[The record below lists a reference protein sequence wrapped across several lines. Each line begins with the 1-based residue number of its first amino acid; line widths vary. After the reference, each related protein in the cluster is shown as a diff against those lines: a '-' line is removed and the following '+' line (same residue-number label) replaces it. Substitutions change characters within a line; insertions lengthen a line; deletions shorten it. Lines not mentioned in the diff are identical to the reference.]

1 MSFVASLF
9 TWADVPFV
17 VALGVAVAF
26 AVLQMSG
33 LLGALAGE
41 ADVDADGDADVDLHA
56 DVDVHA
62 DVDAG
67 GDADADAGGDAH
79 GDHDGDTGHGGLGSA
94 LLRGMGVG
102 KAPLFVLGETFAV
115 TFGVAGIALNA
126 GYRGGA
132 PPSAL
137 LWMLPAAAV
146 LGLVVTRGLAG
157 LLGRLLGDHTE
168 AASRA
173 ELVGTSGVV
182 ISTQVDRDFGEV
194 RLRDKN
200 GQILR
205 VICRAE
211 GDAIPEGREVVVV
224 EEDERDQRLVV
235 APLDVRAP

>member
-26 AVLQMSG
+26 ALLQMSG
-33 LLGALAGE
+33 LLGALAGD

-62 DVDAG
+62 DVDA
-67 GDADADAGGDAH
+67 DADADADAH
-79 GDHDGDTGHGGLGSA
+79 GDHDGDAEHGGLGSA
-94 LLRGMGVG
+94 LLRGVGVG

-115 TFGVAGIALNA
+115 TFGAFGIALNA
-126 GYRGGA
+126 AYRGGA

-137 LWMLPAAAV
+137 LWMLPAATLV
-146 LGLVVTRGLAG
+146 GLVATRGLAG

-173 ELVGTSGVV
+173 DLVGASGVV
-182 ISTQVDRDFGEV
+182 ISSKVDRDFGEV
-194 RLRDKN
+194 RIRDKN